1 MLKRSLFFIMI
12 IAAIFAG
19 CQKEATTDADESVLI
34 DSTSIDRHL
43 AALASD
49 EFLGR
54 KPFTEGETKALA
66 YLTAELERLGMEPG
80 NDGSYYQAVPMVEV
94 SPTPEPTMRV
104 KGSSGNFELKNGA
117 DYIIYTEQEQ
127 EEVRVEDAEL
137 VFCGYGIVA
146 PEYGWNDYEG
156 IDMTGKIAV
165 VMVNDPGFQNET
177 QDSTFF
183 KGNTMTYYGRW
194 TYKYEEAARQGAA
207 GVLIIHETNA
217 AGYPWFVVQGF
228 DDPSLNLQS
237 ENKGMDKCK
246 IQGWITLTTA
256 SQIFKAS
263 GKGSRFFEQAL
274 NPEFKPIPL
283 GLTITTGLANALKYD
298 VSQNVVGKIT
308 GTKRPDEAIIYSTHW
323 DHLGVGQPVQ
333 GDSIYNGAVDNA
345 SGTAALLS
353 IAEAFSK
360 LQQKPERTVVFL
372 FVTAEEQGLLGSEY
386 YAQHPIFPI
395 DKTVGNINMDALNP
409 NGPMKDLTV
418 VGYGQSDLDDYATEE
433 AGKQGRY
440 ILPDQEPEKGF
451 YFRSDH
457 FNFAKVG
464 IPALY
469 AAGGYDHLT
478 KGKEYARAKADEY
491 TAQRYHQPADAYT
504 PELWDLGGVVQ
515 DAQLFFNIGK
525 RLANEETFP
534 EWKEGSEFKGLRN

>member
-1 MLKRSLFFIMI
+1 MVNAFF
-12 IAAIFAG
+12 G
-19 CQKEATTDADESVLI
+19 CENEAEQGDSQTVLV
-34 DSTSIDRHL
+34 DSTAIDRHL
-43 AALASD
+43 TALASD

-54 KPFTEGETKALA
+54 KPFTEGETKTVA
-66 YLTAELERLGMEPG
+66 YLESELKKLGLEPG
-80 NDGSYYQAVPMVEV
+80 NNGSYFQEVPLVEIA
-94 SPTPEPTMRV
+94 PTPAPTMQV
-104 KGSSGNFELKNGA
+104 KGPNGNFDLQLRE
-117 DYIIYTEQEQ
+117 DYVIYTQQEQ
-127 EEVRVEDAEL
+127 EKIEVKDAEL

-156 IDMTGKIAV
+156 IDMAGKIAV
-165 VMVNDPGFQNET
+165 VMVNDPGYQNET

-217 AGYPWFVVQGF
+217 AGYPWFVPASSVN
-228 DDPSLNLQS
+228 PRLNLQS
-237 ENKGMDKCK
+237 ENQGMDKCK

-256 SQIFKAS
+256 SEIFKAS
-263 GKGSRFFEQAL
+263 GKGSRFFEQAVT
-274 NPEFKPIPL
+274 PGFKPIPL
-283 GLTITTGLANALKYD
+283 GLIVSTSLTNKLKRD
-298 VSQNVVGKIT
+298 VSQNVVAKIT
-308 GTKRPDEAIIYSTHW
+308 GSARPDEAIIYSTHW
-323 DHLGVGQPVQ
+323 DHLGVGEVVQ

-345 SGTAALLS
+345 SGTAAVLA
-353 IAEAFSK
+353 IAEAFTK
-360 LQQKPERTVVFL
+360 LPQKPERTVVFL

-386 YAQHPIFPI
+386 YALHPIFPI

-409 NGPMKDLTV
+409 NGAMKDLTV

-469 AAGGYDHLT
+469 AAGGYDHMT

-491 TAQRYHQPADAYT
+491 TAQRYHQAGDEYT
-504 PELWDLGGVVQ
+504 AELWDLSGVVQ

-525 RLANEETFP
+525 RLANEQTFP
-534 EWKEGSEFKGLRN
+534 QWKEGSEFKGIRN